1 MSTRSFT
8 NNYWM
13 IPGINKSSKSD
24 VSKTYVDNKFNILSS
39 DLNTKVNKI
48 GDTFSGNVD
57 LRDYKITSSHV
68 PLNEDD
74 LVNKKYVD
82 SLRGVTHGVSQ
93 PVDVGG
99 ISLNSKLNLSG
110 GTMTGDLNLSSN
122 KVTSSYIPRNDNDL
136 INKAYLDEVAAH
148 RLGDDDMR
156 IIMNNLSLKVSKGG
170 DTMTGR
176 LDMGNNKITSWHTPE
191 HTSDLINKKYLS
203 LRHVFNNAGF
213 IPELYKNTGNCSG
226 FICSSSSEVSAF
238 PTYFAFCSWKTHW
251 TALDKTN
258 AWIQIQC
265 PQAVRIHKFALTGR
279 GNGMY
284 PITKWKLEASLNGTI
299 WATLYS
305 GYNKPLNGDVQFF
318 SVATSPL
325 AAYYRLTIIEGDNP
339 ALSYF
344 QLFSCDYIE
353 IPVISEIATDIM

>member
-24 VSKTYVDNKFNILSS
+24 VSKAYVDNKFNIINS

-82 SLRGVTHGVSQ
+82 SLS
-93 PVDVGG
+93 PVDVSG
-99 ISLNSKLNLSG
+99 ISFNSKLNISG
-110 GTMTGDLNLSSN
+110 GSMTGALDMGSN
-122 KVTSSYIPRNDNDL
+122 KVTSTYIPRNNNDI

-191 HTSDLINKKYLS
+191 HPSDLINKKYLS
-203 LRHVFNNAGF
+203 LRHVFNNACF
-213 IPELYKNTGNCSG
+213 IPELDRNTGNCSG
-226 FICSSSSEVSAF
+226 FICSSSSEVSAY
-238 PTYFAFCSWKTHW
+238 PTYFAFCAWKTHW
-251 TALDKTN
+251 TPLDKTN

-265 PQAVRIHKFALTGR
+265 PQAVRIHKFALRGR
-279 GNGMY
+279 PNRMY
-284 PITKWKLEASLNGTI
+284 PITKWKLEASVHRTI

-305 GYNKPLNGDVQFF
+305 GYNKPLNGDLPFF
-318 SVATSPL
+318 ILSTPPL
-325 AAYYRLTIIEGDNP
+325 PAHSNLTITYSAHP
-339 ALSYF
+339 SL
-344 QLFSCDYIE
+344 L
-353 IPVISEIATDIM
+353 